1 MSPRPV
7 GASPLAERRM
17 IENLAWLGHDSFR
30 IGGSKTIYIDP
41 WHLQPGSPAADLILV
56 THNHRDHLSKDD
68 IALISTPR
76 TIIVGPAEVTDQV
89 GGETVT
95 VRPGET
101 VEVAGVTISAVPAYN
116 TNKFRAPGKLFHPR
130 EDGKVGYIVEHD
142 GRRIYHAGDTDA
154 IPEMAAVTVDIA
166 LLPVSGTYAMTAD
179 EAAVAAAT
187 MRAGVVVPMHFGTI
201 VGSLA
206 DAQRFAEL
214 SPAPVEILVPFKD

>member
-1 MSPRPV
+1 
-7 GASPLAERRM
+7 M

-41 WHLQPGSPAADLILV
+41 WRLQSGSPAADLILV
-56 THNHRDHLSKDD
+56 THSHRDHLSKGD
-68 IALISTPR
+68 IALIGTPR
-76 TIIVGPAEVTDQV
+76 TIVVGPAEVIGQIAGEKIV
-89 GGETVT
+89 GETIT
-95 VRPGET
+95 IRPGET
-101 VEVAGVTISAVPAYN
+101 ITAAGVTVSAVPAYN

-142 GRRIYHAGDTDA
+142 GRRIYHAGDTDV

-166 LLPVSGTYAMTAD
+166 LLPVSGTYVMTAD
-179 EAAVAAAT
+179 EAALAAAT
-187 MRAGVVVPMHFGTI
+187 IQAGVIVPMHFGTI

-214 SPAPVEILVPFKD
+214 SPTPVEILAPPKD